1 MEPLDGSGSRRLPVM
16 DSSAPLRVGLVGVG
30 RFGQLHAA
38 VLAALP
44 EVQLAAI
51 ADACADRRNQVGD
64 RHAVAARYASAEELF
79 ADPSLEAFVLVTP
92 DELHASQG
100 LQAVATGKA
109 VFIEKPLAASWQE
122 AKQLQQA
129 AAASGSLLQT
139 GLILRYELQHG
150 LLQEQVA
157 AGSFGELVSLR
168 VKRNCSAAWFEGVA
182 DRAHTVFETLI
193 HDIDLLLWFSG
204 SQASRVMAMER
215 RFGSHLSPEGCF
227 ALIQFAS
234 GCVGIAETSWFVP
247 AQAPAN
253 VITETWQGTI
263 DAELA
268 VVGTRRT
275 AQLRLLDGPLQIW
288 GEQRQHCPDGLLWP
302 QRQGRVLG
310 ALQAELGDFVTAARS
325 GIPSATVS
333 LSEAIEGLRIAEAI
347 VESARSG
354 QAVTLMA
361 R

>member
-1 MEPLDGSGSRRLPVM
+1 M
-16 DSSAPLRVGLVGVG
+16 DTSAPLRVGLIGVG

-44 EVQLAAI
+44 AVQLAAI
-51 ADACADRRNQVGD
+51 ADASAERRNQVGD

-100 LQAVATGKA
+100 LQAVATGRP

-122 AKQLQQA
+122 AAQLRRA

-150 LLQEQVA
+150 LLHEEVA
-157 AGSFGELVSLR
+157 AGNFGELVSMR

-182 DRAHTVFETLI
+182 DRAHIVFETLI

-204 SQASRVMAMER
+204 SQATRVMAMER

-253 VITETWQGTI
+253 VTTDTWQGTI

-268 VVGTRRT
+268 VVGTHRT

-288 GEQRQHCPDGLLWP
+288 GEQGQSCPDGLLWP
-302 QRQGRVLG
+302 QRQGQVLG
-310 ALQAELGDFVTAARS
+310 ALQVELGDFVTAARS
-325 GIPSATVS
+325 GIPSATAS
-333 LSEAIEGLRIAEAI
+333 LNQAIDGLRIAEAI
-347 VESARSG
+347 VESSRSG
-354 QAVTLMA
+354 QTVTLLP

>member
-1 MEPLDGSGSRRLPVM
+1 M
-16 DSSAPLRVGLVGVG
+16 DTSAPLRVGLVGVG

-44 EVQLAAI
+44 EVHLAAI
-51 ADACADRRNQVGD
+51 AEASAERRNQVAD

-79 ADPSLEAFVLVTP
+79 ADPSLEAFVIVTP
-92 DELHASQG
+92 DEQHASQG
-100 LQAVATGKA
+100 LQAVATGKP

-122 AKQLQQA
+122 ADHLQQA

-204 SQASRVMAMER
+204 SHATRVMAMER

-253 VITETWQGTI
+253 VITDTWQGTI

-310 ALQAELGDFVTAARS
+310 ALQEELRDFISAARS
-325 GIPSATVS
+325 GLPSATAS
-333 LSEAIEGLRIAEAI
+333 LSQAVEGLRIAEAI

-354 QAVTLMA
+354 QAVTLLP

>member
-1 MEPLDGSGSRRLPVM
+1 MRI
-16 DSSAPLRVGLVGVG
+16 GLAGVG

-38 VLAALP
+38 VLAQLP
-44 EVQLAAI
+44 GVQLAAI
-51 ADACADRRNQVGD
+51 ADPSAERRNQVAD
-64 RHAVAARYASAEELF
+64 RHGVTKRTAAAEELF
-79 ADPSLEAFVLVTP
+79 TDPELDAFVIVTP
-92 DELHASQG
+92 DEQHGRQG
-100 LQAVATGKA
+100 LGAVATGKP
-109 VFIEKPLAASWQE
+109 VFIEKPLAASSEE
-122 AKQLQQA
+122 ARQLQQA
-129 AAASGSLLQT
+129 AAVSGSLLQT
-139 GLILRYELQHG
+139 GLILRYELQHA
-150 LLQEQVA
+150 LLQEEVA
-157 AGSFGELVSLR
+157 GGSFGELVSMR

-204 SQASRVMAMER
+204 SQATRVMAMER
-215 RFGSHLSPEGCF
+215 RFGNHLSPEGCF

-253 VITETWQGTI
+253 VITEMWQGTI

-288 GEQRQHCPDGLLWP
+288 GDGRQWCPDGLLWP

-310 ALQAELGDFVTAARS
+310 ALQEELRDFVTAARS
-325 GIPSATVS
+325 GLPSATAS
-333 LSEAIEGLRIAEAI
+333 LDQAVDGLRIAEAI

-354 QAVTLMA
+354 QSIALMP

>member
-1 MEPLDGSGSRRLPVM
+1 MDGCGSPLLPVM

-44 EVQLAAI
+44 EVHLAAI

-79 ADPSLEAFVLVTP
+79 ADPDLDAFVIVTP
-92 DELHASQG
+92 DEQHASQG

-122 AKQLQQA
+122 AEQLRRA

-139 GLILRYELQHG
+139 GLILRYELQHA
-150 LLQEQVA
+150 LLQEEVA
-157 AGSFGELVSLR
+157 QGSFGELVSLR
-168 VKRNCSAAWFEGVA
+168 VKRNCSAAWFAGVA

-253 VITETWQGTI
+253 VLTETWQGTI

-268 VVGTRRT
+268 LVGTRRT

-310 ALQAELGDFVTAARS
+310 ALQEELRDFVTAARS
-325 GIPSATVS
+325 GIPSATAS
-333 LSEAIEGLRIAEAI
+333 LRDAIEGLRIAEAI

-354 QAVTLMA
+354 QAVALMPP
-361 R
+361 